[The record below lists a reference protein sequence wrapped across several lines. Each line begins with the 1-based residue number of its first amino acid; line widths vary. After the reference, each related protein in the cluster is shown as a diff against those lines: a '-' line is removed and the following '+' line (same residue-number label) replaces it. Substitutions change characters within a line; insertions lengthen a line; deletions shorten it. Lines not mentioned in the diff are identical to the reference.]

1 MTEEID
7 NIQAAKKVIAIERAA
22 LSQLEELM
30 DDNFIRAVDAVC
42 ECTGRVVVTGMGKS
56 GFIAQKISAT
66 LASTGTPSLWLH
78 PADAVHG
85 DLGRVTGKDVVVA
98 LSNSGETEE
107 IKRLLP
113 ILKTFGATL
122 IGITGNPESTLG
134 ELSDIVINL
143 GDIEEACPL
152 GLAPTAST
160 LAMLAV
166 GDALSI
172 VVLQRRNFG
181 PEDYAVL
188 HPGGSLGRKLI
199 KVDEIMRTG
208 PRNPIVREGVPVKDA
223 LAAITQAQGRAGAV
237 CVVDADG
244 RLSGIFTDGDLRRV
258 VQKDT
263 LLLEANIEEVMTKG
277 PRVKIKTGSLA
288 LEAVRLYREN
298 KFDQIPV
305 VDDDGRPAGLV
316 DVEDFVIYGFV

>member
-1 MTEEID
+1 MADAFDDIK
-7 NIQAAKKVIAIERAA
+7 AANKVIELERAA
-22 LSQLEELM
+22 LNQIGRYM
-30 DDNFIRAVDAVC
+30 DDNFVKAVEAVLAC
-42 ECTGRVVVTGMGKS
+42 KGRVVVTGMGKS

-78 PADAVHG
+78 PAEAVHG
-85 DLGRVTGKDVVVA
+85 DLGRVTDRDVVIA

-113 ILKTFGATL
+113 ILKKFKTTL
-122 IGITGNPESTLG
+122 IAITGNPESSLG
-134 ELSDIVINL
+134 RYSDIVINL
-143 GDIEEACPL
+143 GPIEEACPL

-172 VVLQRRNFG
+172 VVLQRRDFG

-188 HPGGSLGRKLI
+188 HPGGSLGRQLV

-208 PRNPIVREGVPVKDA
+208 PRHPVVTEKVSVKDA
-223 LAAITQAQGRAGAV
+223 LAAITRAKGRAGAV
-237 CVVDADG
+237 CVVNESG
-244 RLSGIFTDGDLRRV
+244 KLTGIFTDGDLRRV

-263 LLLEANIEEVMTKG
+263 KLLDATIEQVMTRG
-277 PRVKIKTGSLA
+277 PRVKIANGTLA

-305 VDDDGRPAGLV
+305 VDDEGIPVGII
-316 DVEDFVIYGFV
+316 DVEDLVTYGFV

>member
-1 MTEEID
+1 MPEQFD
-7 NIQAAKKVIAIERAA
+7 DIQAAKRVIQLERAA
-22 LSQLEELM
+22 LDQIERYMDENFAKAVKAVLE
-30 DDNFIRAVDAVC
+30 C
-42 ECTGRVVVTGMGKS
+42 KGRVVVTGMGKS

-66 LASTGTPSLWLH
+66 LSSTGTPSLWLH
-78 PADAVHG
+78 PAEAVHG
-85 DLGRVTGKDVVVA
+85 DLGRVTDRDVVIA

-113 ILKTFGATL
+113 ILKKFQTTL
-122 IGITGNPESTLG
+122 IAITGNPDSSLG
-134 ELSDIVINL
+134 RYSDIVMNL
-143 GDIEEACPL
+143 GPIEEACPL

-160 LAMLAV
+160 LAMLAL

-172 VVLQRRNFG
+172 AVLQRRGFG

-188 HPGGSLGRKLI
+188 HPGGSLGRQLI

-208 PRNPIVREGVPVKDA
+208 ARHPVVTEKVSVKDA
-223 LAAITQAQGRAGAV
+223 LAAITRAQGRAGAV
-237 CVVDADG
+237 CVVDESG

-263 LLLEANIEEVMTKG
+263 KLLDATIDQVMTRG
-277 PRVKIKTGSLA
+277 PRVKITSGTLA

-305 VDDDGRPAGLV
+305 VDDDGIPVGII
-316 DVEDFVIYGFV
+316 DVEDLVTYGFV